1 MDVIIESKPEKQV
14 KCQISDETF
23 QLSNLKV

>member
-14 KCQISDETF
+14 KYQISDETF
-23 QLSNLKV
+23 QLSNLKL